1 MPTHLRWQTVARPVD
16 TVSSQPQRLSLFLHL
31 NLHARMTTNMDTYA
45 RRFIIHA
52 AFTFVALCGVGLQAL
67 RRRKQASAPLQP
79 KEEQVYGTD
88 KDLKGGVAGLVESSS
103 MSGDAFAKGGR
114 MEQVPPI

>member
-1 MPTHLRWQTVARPVD
+1 
-16 TVSSQPQRLSLFLHL
+16 
-31 NLHARMTTNMDTYA
+31 MTTNMDTYA